1 MMKQP
6 KKKKQTNKLRL
17 KKCGEVGEGRKEEVA
32 RVGKRL

>member
-6 KKKKQTNKLRL
+6 KKNKLRL

>member
-6 KKKKQTNKLRL
+6 KKKDKLRL
-17 KKCGEVGEGRKEEVA
+17 KKCGRVGEGRKEEVA

>member
-6 KKKKQTNKLRL
+6 KKKKKTKLRL

-32 RVGKRL
+32 RVGKSL